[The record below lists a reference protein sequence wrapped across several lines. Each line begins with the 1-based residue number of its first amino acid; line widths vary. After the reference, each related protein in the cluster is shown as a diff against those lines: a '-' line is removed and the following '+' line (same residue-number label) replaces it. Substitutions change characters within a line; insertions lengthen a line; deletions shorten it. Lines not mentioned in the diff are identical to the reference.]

1 LSCGSIVT
9 IVIMLGGIVGFILSY
24 FGLKKAGR
32 KKVKELRDHLDTI
45 GVKSWTDDFAYD
57 REKDGKKRSGGYKY
71 LGKILL
77 SGKEIDSIV
86 VTGVASQYGINYY
99 LDFMV
104 SRTSLSNGDK
114 SKVKLARR
122 KIREHFSR
130 EKTQNIIWKGDTVLA
145 KKLDADTRLKEKLLR
160 NDLKPV
166 RYTIEIVPEQ
176 QGSHDRIRTA
186 YFLPSIDILE
196 VLNIVAKHMKSW

>member
-1 LSCGSIVT
+1 LSSGSIAT
-9 IVIMLGGIVGFILSY
+9 IVIMIGGIVGFILSY

-32 KKVKELRDHLDTI
+32 KKVKELRDYLDTI

-57 REKDGKKRSGGYKY
+57 GEKDGKKRSGGYKY

-122 KIREHFSR
+122 KIRGHFSR
-130 EKTQNIIWKGDTVLA
+130 EKTQDIIWKGDTLLTQ
-145 KKLDADTRLKEKLLR
+145 KLDADTRLKEKLLR
-160 NDLKPV
+160 TDLKPV

-176 QGSHDRIRTA
+176 QDSHNRIRTV
-186 YFLPSIDILE
+186 YFLPSTDILD
-196 VLNIVAKHMKSW
+196 VLNIIAKHMKSW

>member
-1 LSCGSIVT
+1 MI
-9 IVIMLGGIVGFILSY
+9 GGIVGFILSY

-32 KKVKELRDHLDTI
+32 KKVKELRDYLDTI

-57 REKDGKKRSGGYKY
+57 GEKDGKKRSGGYKY

-122 KIREHFSR
+122 KIRGHFSR
-130 EKTQNIIWKGDTVLA
+130 EKTQDIIWKGDTLLTQ
-145 KKLDADTRLKEKLLR
+145 KLDADTRLKEKLLR
-160 NDLKPV
+160 TDLKPV

-176 QGSHDRIRTA
+176 KDSHNRIRTV
-186 YFLPSIDILE
+186 YFLPSTDILD
-196 VLNIVAKHMKSW
+196 VLNIIAKHMKSW